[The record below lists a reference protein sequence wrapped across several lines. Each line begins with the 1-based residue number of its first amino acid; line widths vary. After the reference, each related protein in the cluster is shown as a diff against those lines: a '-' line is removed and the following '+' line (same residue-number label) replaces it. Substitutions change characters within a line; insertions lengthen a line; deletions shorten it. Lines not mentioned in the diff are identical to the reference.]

1 MSLTVV
7 EQVCTGGIWVWG
19 RPLLKGRGG
28 WVVCYKMAQFSV
40 RVRLRLGITLHY
52 TLNTPPF
59 YKRPRLTMAQPQ
71 IPSVYLLSDLN
82 ITIPGLLR

>member
-28 WVVCYKMAQFSV
+28 GVGCNET
-40 RVRLRLGITLHY
+40 GE
-52 TLNTPPF
+52 LNEHD
-59 YKRPRLTMAQPQ
+59 R
-71 IPSVYLLSDLN
+71 
-82 ITIPGLLR
+82 